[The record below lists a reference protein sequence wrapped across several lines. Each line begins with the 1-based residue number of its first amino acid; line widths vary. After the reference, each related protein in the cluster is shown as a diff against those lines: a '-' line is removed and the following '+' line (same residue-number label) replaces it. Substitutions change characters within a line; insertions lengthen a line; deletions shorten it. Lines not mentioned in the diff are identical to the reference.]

1 MNKMDLEKCESVKM
15 VYNDV
20 VRVFLDWSLVLAKIS
35 KKSEINRTI
44 SNPKLVVVYVV
55 CVMLCFISV
64 IS

>member
-35 KKSEINRTI
+35 KKSEISRTKI
-44 SNPKLVVVYVV
+44 KLVVVYVV